1 MDRSGSIYAPRSLFH
16 GQALHAQTNCTSP
29 SPFSVPYQRGIA
41 THADGHSSLL
51 LLSLYSFWRPFR
63 AKIAVAIVSS
73 GVIIATLF
81 RPRTESPITIIRDSG
96 TATNYTGTTDATT
109 ATGTVDTSRY
119 TIGIA
124 MLLASL
130 VCTGVHGALQE
141 RTYSTY
147 GPYWRESIFYTVR
160 PHYYFSNI

>member
-29 SPFSVPYQRGIA
+29 SPFSIPYNGASRRMLTDI
-41 THADGHSSLL
+41 LL
-51 LLSLYSFWRPFR
+51 F

-81 RPRTESPITIIRDSG
+81 RPRTESPVTIIRDPG
-96 TATNYTGTTDATT
+96 TATNYTSTTT
-109 ATGTVDTSRY
+109 AATAASTVDTSRY
-119 TIGIA
+119 TLGIA

-130 VCTGVHGALQE
+130 VCTGIHGALQE
-141 RTYSTY
+141 RTYRTY
-147 GPYWRESIFYTVR
+147 GPCWRESIFYTVS
-160 PHYYFSNI
+160 PSFTNSNI